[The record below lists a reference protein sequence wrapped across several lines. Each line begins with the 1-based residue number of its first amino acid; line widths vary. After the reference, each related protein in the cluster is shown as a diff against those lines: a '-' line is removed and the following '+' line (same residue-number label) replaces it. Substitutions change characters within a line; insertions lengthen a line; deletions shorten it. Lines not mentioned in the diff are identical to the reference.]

1 MVGVVQGCQNALE
14 IIAFAGYLDV
24 FAGCKLLEKSIK
36 TNIKKRCKIGKEKE
50 IILQRLPLTRAFE
63 GFFLSV

>member
-1 MVGVVQGCQNALE
+1 MVGVAQGCQNALV

-36 TNIKKRCKIGKEKE
+36 TNIKKDAK
-50 IILQRLPLTRAFE
+50 
-63 GFFLSV
+63 